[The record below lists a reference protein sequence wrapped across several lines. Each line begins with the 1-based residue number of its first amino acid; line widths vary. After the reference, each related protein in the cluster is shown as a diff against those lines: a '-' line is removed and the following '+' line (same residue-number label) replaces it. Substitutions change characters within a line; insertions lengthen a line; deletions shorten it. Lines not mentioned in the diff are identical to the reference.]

1 VSSDV
6 FLLSPAFCG
15 GRRGAVLLKDGGTS
29 EPAQRLAAGTL
40 SLGEAF
46 SFVSGLYFRGKI
58 TYASHFA
65 ADRQPGVAVITPTR
79 GLQPPDLIVDAALLR
94 EFVGVDLG
102 SGDPRY
108 LEPLVR
114 DLRDLSARLAPGA
127 RAVLLGSV
135 ATAKYLE
142 PIADVLGDRLYFPRD
157 FIGRGDMSRGA
168 LLLQRVDANHEL
180 DYVPFASGVV
190 RRGPRAPGVAK
201 PKPSRRAAV
210 MPDPSPTPD
219 TPRDAHADEIDALAA
234 LWHEGWRDAHAEIIP
249 VELARLRTLDNF
261 RDRLRNALAETRV
274 IGPLGAPSGFTMLKA
289 DELYQFYVAR
299 FARGTGVAAVLM
311 ADAERRLAGRGVT
324 TAWLACA
331 IGNER
336 AARFYEKHGWRR
348 AGIVANAAETSQ
360 GTFMLDVWRYEKAVT
375 G

>member
-1 VSSDV
+1 M

-46 SFVSGLYFRGKI
+46 SFVSGLYFRGKLA
-58 TYASHFA
+58 YATHFA
-65 ADRQPGVAVITPTR
+65 ADRRPGVAVITPTR
-79 GLQPPDLIVDAALLR
+79 GLQPPELMVDAALLR

-142 PIADVLGDRLYFPRD
+142 PIADVLGDRLCFPRD

-201 PKPSRRAAV
+201 P
-210 MPDPSPTPD
+210 
-219 TPRDAHADEIDALAA
+219 RDARADEIDALAE
-234 LWHEGWRDAHAEIIP
+234 LWHEGWRDAHTGIVP

-261 RDRLRNALAETRV
+261 RERLGGALVETRV
-274 IGPLGAPSGFTMLKA
+274 VGPLGAPAGFTILKG
-289 DELYQFYVAR
+289 DELYQLYVAR
-299 FARGTGVAAVLM
+299 TARGTGVAAVLM
-311 ADAERRLAGRGVT
+311 TDAEQRLGRRGVT

-336 AARFYEKHGWRR
+336 AARFYERQGWRR
-348 AGIVANAAETSQ
+348 AGVATNAAETSQ
-360 GTFMLDVWRYEKAVT
+360 GTFMLDVWRYEKALAR
-375 G
+375 